1 MTSMIA
7 LWLPILV
14 SAALVLVVRYVIHT
28 ATPWYRSGYSK
39 LPREAA
45 FLGAVRPLALPPGDY
60 LVPHASS
67 VAELKAPES
76 GDAVPEGATMIL
88 TVRPSGPRAVL
99 KGLVAW
105 FVYSAAVGAFVAYLA
120 THVLPFAASYLVVF
134 RFVAVASFLGYALA
148 LWQSPIR
155 YARSLTTTI
164 KSTMDGL
171 VYALVTAGTFAWL
184 WPH

>member
-14 SAALVLVVRYVIHT
+14 STALVLVVRYVIHT
-28 ATPWYRSGYSK
+28 ATPWHSGDYSK

-45 FLGAVRPLALPPGDY
+45 FLDAVRSLALPPGDY
-60 LVPHASS
+60 LVPHASR
-67 VAELKAPES
+67 VAQTKTPEHI
-76 GDAVPEGATMIL
+76 DATTTGPVMVL
-88 TVRPSGPRAVL
+88 TVLPNGPRTKL
-99 KGLVAW
+99 KGLAGW
-105 FVYSAAVGAFVAYLA
+105 FVYSVVVGAFAAYLA

-134 RFVAVASFLGYALA
+134 RFVAVAAFLGYALA
-148 LWQSPIR
+148 LWQFPTR
-155 YARSLTTTI
+155 YARSVTTTI
-164 KSTMDGL
+164 KATVDGL